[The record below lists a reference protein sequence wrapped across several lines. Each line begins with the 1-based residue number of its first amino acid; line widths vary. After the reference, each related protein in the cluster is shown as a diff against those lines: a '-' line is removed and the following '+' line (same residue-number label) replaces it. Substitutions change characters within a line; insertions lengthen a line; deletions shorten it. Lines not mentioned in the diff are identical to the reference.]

1 MNKTALERDRDW
13 LIENLFDNVDVDQFS
28 DWVTRMM
35 ESMSEGRA
43 RCFVIKQLL
52 KEQNET

>member
-1 MNKTALERDRDW
+1 MDKTAIERDRDW

-28 DWVTRMM
+28 DWVTRMT
-35 ESMSEGRA
+35 ESMGESRA

-52 KEQNET
+52 KEREMK